1 MSDERENYC
10 KLLGLNPFKIREY
23 TEEDIAAQIRTTEER
38 WTKEAESQSDR
49 TKKYEFSEYLRMMP
63 DIRSTMDSPILRE
76 EEFESAKKILQRK
89 ATKIRRSAIILH
101 DGGVVIPSK
110 AAEDLASKLNWPGV
124 DGRTII
130 QASGVKTVPTPH
142 GTAISLTT
150 AFRMLQ
156 ELGCY
161 TPHEF
166 LNRLISMPELSLTL
180 NNVDE
185 NTPYDDVRLT
195 FDTVYRRLS
204 NIKTGKI
211 PNLDIYLQNVRGV
224 KSSLAT
230 DDKFDELMEYCRC
243 MKALAGAFEQMEE
256 DAGMPFS
263 RAYIDNLMV
272 TYVNDTDANPE
283 LCIRL
288 LEEKC
293 INRLYPANFSEKDS
307 GLGTCPHCRS
317 LINTG
322 PDSQFCPECGAA
334 INAVCPACG
343 TAQTAANN
351 LWIKC
356 GVELA
361 PAMARAKAFE
371 DSIFRL
377 LTAGMTQRAMDELS
391 GLEGAFPLYDSIG
404 TLKAKIRECHEK
416 VSNLVETVSYDF
428 SSLKYYDLK
437 KTVEQGRIDFPSL
450 MEREDVRTRYEEACK
465 KVSEADELCV
475 RAATRDGDEA
485 VELYISASEI
495 CPDHPDAV
503 EMLRHYP
510 PEGPGDAEVQTNVDI
525 IELRYAVPEERRGM
539 TFCIYRSEGT
549 YPEVD
554 QSTKPLAEIE
564 GWTYSDKTAVPGVE
578 YFYKIYSKRWG
589 ILSEEFAKCGPALVL
604 GEVTNVEFE
613 NTDDGFKITYLEP
626 RGAARVRIW
635 RKEAGLAAG
644 TGDEDELFHDNNGTV
659 YDTGLEGGMTYSYL
673 FVAEYEVNGNTERSY
688 GTVFSGTTA
697 ALPQPVKDLTIRWD
711 RKHGT
716 YIASWTGPLSATL
729 YYSTMKREIPRG
741 HMSAKEL
748 PGIMTRI
755 DPLETE
761 DGVFRFTLPQA
772 TVLYVYPVLTS
783 GNTAVVGKEFV
794 LANLH
799 PFRNLTK
806 TLEGNTCRLSME
818 WPDEAEAAAVEIL
831 RRKADGTEETEE
843 LEITRTDYDNDGFVE
858 FQLGGSANT
867 DVAVYAVY
875 TIENEARRSIGLNTS
890 IFSGESCKVDYVVST
905 SAVKGDR
912 KKTRLEISFNCPGET
927 VIPRCVM
934 VLTDQGIPL
943 RQRDGE
949 VVWESDDPII
959 LSNGRADCSFVMG
972 KEEVDLSRMRLFFP
986 DKRNYNKYRFVHPIY
1001 NRRK

>member
-322 PDSQFCPECGAA
+322 PDSQFCPECGA
-334 INAVCPACG
+334 
-343 TAQTAANN
+343 
-351 LWIKC
+351 
-356 GVELA
+356 
-361 PAMARAKAFE
+361 R
-371 DSIFRL
+371 
-377 LTAGMTQRAMDELS
+377 
-391 GLEGAFPLYDSIG
+391 
-404 TLKAKIRECHEK
+404 
-416 VSNLVETVSYDF
+416 
-428 SSLKYYDLK
+428 
-437 KTVEQGRIDFPSL
+437 
-450 MEREDVRTRYEEACK
+450 
-465 KVSEADELCV
+465 
-475 RAATRDGDEA
+475 
-485 VELYISASEI
+485 
-495 CPDHPDAV
+495 
-503 EMLRHYP
+503 
-510 PEGPGDAEVQTNVDI
+510 
-525 IELRYAVPEERRGM
+525 
-539 TFCIYRSEGT
+539 
-549 YPEVD
+549 
-554 QSTKPLAEIE
+554 
-564 GWTYSDKTAVPGVE
+564 
-578 YFYKIYSKRWG
+578 
-589 ILSEEFAKCGPALVL
+589 
-604 GEVTNVEFE
+604 
-613 NTDDGFKITYLEP
+613 
-626 RGAARVRIW
+626 
-635 RKEAGLAAG
+635 
-644 TGDEDELFHDNNGTV
+644 
-659 YDTGLEGGMTYSYL
+659 
-673 FVAEYEVNGNTERSY
+673 
-688 GTVFSGTTA
+688 
-697 ALPQPVKDLTIRWD
+697 
-711 RKHGT
+711 
-716 YIASWTGPLSATL
+716 
-729 YYSTMKREIPRG
+729 
-741 HMSAKEL
+741 MS
-748 PGIMTRI
+748 
-755 DPLETE
+755 
-761 DGVFRFTLPQA
+761 
-772 TVLYVYPVLTS
+772 
-783 GNTAVVGKEFV
+783 
-794 LANLH
+794 
-799 PFRNLTK
+799 
-806 TLEGNTCRLSME
+806 
-818 WPDEAEAAAVEIL
+818 
-831 RRKADGTEETEE
+831 
-843 LEITRTDYDNDGFVE
+843 
-858 FQLGGSANT
+858 
-867 DVAVYAVY
+867 
-875 TIENEARRSIGLNTS
+875 
-890 IFSGESCKVDYVVST
+890 
-905 SAVKGDR
+905 
-912 KKTRLEISFNCPGET
+912 
-927 VIPRCVM
+927 
-934 VLTDQGIPL
+934 
-943 RQRDGE
+943 
-949 VVWESDDPII
+949 
-959 LSNGRADCSFVMG
+959 
-972 KEEVDLSRMRLFFP
+972 
-986 DKRNYNKYRFVHPIY
+986 
-1001 NRRK
+1001 